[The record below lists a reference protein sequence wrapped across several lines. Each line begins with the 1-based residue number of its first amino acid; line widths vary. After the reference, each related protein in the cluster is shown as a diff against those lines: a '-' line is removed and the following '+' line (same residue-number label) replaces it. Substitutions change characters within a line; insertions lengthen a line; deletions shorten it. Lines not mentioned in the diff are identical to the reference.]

1 MERGL
6 LIPSAFPHTAW
17 TDTLAQGSPHYESPL
32 QSWMSCPVLIHWNV
46 PGLWQHP
53 IAPEDHE
60 VSVCDN
66 RHEIIPQRYLRVAE
80 LPVCLLQVHCPCI
93 VDESIQGSM
102 WCQVLDLM
110 ILAGP
115 FRLGIFYGSMISV
128 STQAQAPVLA
138 WRALLISASQHLAGG
153 TRPAHISGWHF
164 FLIS

>member
-1 MERGL
+1 M
-6 LIPSAFPHTAW
+6 
-17 TDTLAQGSPHYESPL
+17 
-32 QSWMSCPVLIHWNV
+32 
-46 PGLWQHP
+46 
-53 IAPEDHE
+53 
-60 VSVCDN
+60 CDN

-102 WCQVLDLM
+102 WSQVLDLM

-138 WRALLISASQHLAGG
+138 
-153 TRPAHISGWHF
+153 
-164 FLIS
+164 